1 MQEIYAYMYI
11 HIQTVNEISNFVEYE
26 LYFFVESRFSVWLAL
41 CDADCDEMRGLAFVS
56 FISLQGR
63 LSSANDYN

>member
-1 MQEIYAYMYI
+1 MQEIYAYI

-26 LYFFVESRFSVWLAL
+26 LEFFVESRFSAL